1 MGKAKSVPILGI
13 DAGEAVD
20 QMFLSMI
27 MLMLIAAFLVWQFK
41 RINLPP
47 ILAYLCAGVFAGPQI
62 FNFFADSEQMHL
74 AAEVGIVFLLF
85 TLGLEFS
92 LAKLIAMRR
101 LVFGVGGGQMLLTTS
116 FFAALAVLMGQ
127 SVTTAIIIGAMLAL
141 SSTAIVIKTID
152 EQGRLNTKRSQ
163 IAVSILLFQDIAVV
177 PLLIAIPLLASD
189 SEQSIAIAM
198 LFAFL
203 KGVIVVAVLLSVGK
217 WLLPTIFNEVA
228 KSRTDELFV
237 LCTLVIALLAAGAT
251 YAFGLSMA
259 LGAFLAGMMLSESQY
274 RHQLEADIR
283 PFRDILMGLFF
294 VTVGMQLNLSVLTTQ
309 FHWIVLGLIVL
320 LLVKVV
326 MIRLAAIVNQ
336 ADAQDGWAAGLKL
349 SQMGEFSFVLAALA
363 LENRLIDE
371 YTSSLIIC
379 IGVISMAL
387 TPWLI
392 SKSSDIASYLAK
404 SPEPSATPVSFEAV
418 DKEQSTQSA
427 DVLILGFGRVGQS
440 ISKMMKLEKLSYH
453 VIDIDPIRVQES
465 RLAGE
470 HIFYGDAAYK
480 SILLTAQIQQVKL
493 VIITFDN
500 HDKALKVINTIT
512 SITPDI
518 SIIVRTRKD
527 YKMDD
532 LYNAGAKQVVPE
544 MQEGSLML
552 ISQVL
557 HYAGVPMSRILKRI
571 RNERKKGYVHMHG
584 FYPGETTEISYDTKD
599 KLEFMHAVVITE
611 DAYAVGKSIEDLDI
625 VRRRV
630 NIIAVRRNNVEI
642 SMPESDFVLLTH
654 DVLVIS
660 GKPRR
665 VERIEKFL
673 LDGG

>member
-1 MGKAKSVPILGI
+1 MVDGESV
-13 DAGEAVD
+13 DK
-20 QMFLSMI
+20 MFLSII

-47 ILAYLCAGVFAGPQI
+47 ILAYLCAGVFTGPQI
-62 FNFFADSEQMHL
+62 LNLFPDSHQMAL
-74 AAEVGIVFLLF
+74 VGEVGIVFLLF

-101 LVFGVGGGQMLLTTS
+101 LVFGVGAGQMLLTTAV
-116 FFAALAVLMGQ
+116 FATFAMAMGQ
-127 SVTTAIIIGAMLAL
+127 TVTTAIIIGAMLAL

-163 IAVSILLFQDIAVV
+163 LAVSILLFQDIAVV
-177 PLLIAIPLLASD
+177 PLLIAIPLLASAED
-189 SEQSIAIAM
+189 QSIATAI

-203 KGVIVVAVLLSVGK
+203 KGVVVVTVLLSVGK
-217 WLLPTIFNEVA
+217 WLLPLIFNEIA
-228 KSRTDELFV
+228 KTRTDELFV

-251 YAFGLSMA
+251 FAFGLSMA

-294 VTVGMQLNLSVLTTQ
+294 ITVGMQLDINVMTSQ
-309 FHWIVLGLIVL
+309 IHWIVLGLLVL
-320 LLVKVV
+320 LVVKVIMV
-326 MIRLAAIVNQ
+326 RLAAVVYRSDPQ
-336 ADAQDGWAAGLKL
+336 DAWAAGLKL

-363 LENRLIDE
+363 LENSLIDE
-371 YTSSLIIC
+371 FTSSMIIC
-379 IGVISMAL
+379 IGVISMAV

-392 SKSSDIASYLAK
+392 NKSGALASFLSKTPQVAFASEGLNETSDRPT
-404 SPEPSATPVSFEAV
+404 PE
-418 DKEQSTQSA
+418 
-427 DVLILGFGRVGQS
+427 VLIVGFGRVGQS
-440 ISKMMKLEKLSYH
+440 IAKMMKLEGLGFF
-453 VIDIDPIRVQES
+453 VIDIDPVRVQES
-465 RLAGE
+465 RAAGE
-470 HIFYGDAAYK
+470 YIYYGDAEQK
-480 SILLTAQIQQVKL
+480 SILISAQLKQVKL

-500 HDKALKVINTIT
+500 HEKSLGVIKTIK
-512 SITPDI
+512 SIDEEI

-532 LYNAGAKQVVPE
+532 LYLAGAMQVVPE

-584 FYPGETTEISYDTKD
+584 FFPGETTELSYETKD

-611 DAYAVGKSIEDLDI
+611 DAYAVDKSIAELDI
-625 VRRRV
+625 TRRKVRV
-630 NIIAVRRNNVEI
+630 IAVRRNNKEF
-642 SMPESDFVLLTH
+642 PEPDDDMRIHAH
-654 DVLVIS
+654 DVMVIS